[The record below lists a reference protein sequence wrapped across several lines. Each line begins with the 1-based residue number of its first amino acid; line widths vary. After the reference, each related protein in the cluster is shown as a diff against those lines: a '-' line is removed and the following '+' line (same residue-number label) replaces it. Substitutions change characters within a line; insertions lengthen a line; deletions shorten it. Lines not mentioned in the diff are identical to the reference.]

1 MRISDWS
8 SGVCSSDLAVVGR
21 LPGERAAVAEAG
33 EHGVWELLVGELGF
47 LQADHVRLR
56 VAQPLFQVRQ
66 AHVEGVDVPA
76 GDFHAWFP
84 WKSRRGRSPGLR
96 DPIRP
101 RRSGLRPR
109 RRQRRPTPL
118 DHAPDA
124 SEANTPPATSPSRPR
139 SRITAPSPRSR
150 PPNANAPPPATT

>member
-1 MRISDWS
+1 MYF
-8 SGVCSSDLAVVGR
+8 VV
-21 LPGERAAVAEAG
+21 LFF
-33 EHGVWELLVGELGF
+33 F
-47 LQADHVRLR
+47 LMIRRPPRSTRTDT
-56 VAQPLFQVRQ
+56 LFPYTTLFRS
-66 AHVEGVDVPA
+66 HVEGVDVPA

-109 RRQRRPTPL
+109 RRQRRPIPL

-124 SEANTPPATSPSRPR
+124 SEAITPPATSPSGPR
-139 SRITAPSPRSR
+139 SRDTARSEESRVGKECVSTGRSR
-150 PPNANAPPPATT
+150 WRQSHYKKKI

>member
-1 MRISDWS
+1 MYF
-8 SGVCSSDLAVVGR
+8 VV
-21 LPGERAAVAEAG
+21 LFF
-33 EHGVWELLVGELGF
+33 F
-47 LQADHVRLR
+47 LMIRRPPRSTRTDT
-56 VAQPLFQVRQ
+56 LFPYTTLFRS
-66 AHVEGVDVPA
+66 HVEGVDVPA

-109 RRQRRPTPL
+109 RRQRRPIPL

-124 SEANTPPATSPSRPR
+124 SEAITPPATSPSGPR
-139 SRITAPSPRSR
+139 SRESAARAGHWPTYATAERKSDCEETRVQVR
-150 PPNANAPPPATT
+150 FVHEGHGNK

>member
-56 VAQPLFQVRQ
+56 VAKPLFQVRQ

-96 DPIRP
+96 DPISP
-101 RRSGLRPR
+101 RRSGR
-109 RRQRRPTPL
+109 
-118 DHAPDA
+118 
-124 SEANTPPATSPSRPR
+124 SEAHKSDLQSLM
-139 SRITAPSPRSR
+139 RISYDDFRVKR
-150 PPNANAPPPATT
+150 QIEHPNDHL